1 MQKSDFFLQ
10 LCIVPSPPGIKRGND
25 FCVISQAVGATAKLQ
40 EPEWGHIQGGKM
52 ILGSQ
57 AGGWTALS

>member
-25 FCVISQAVGATAKLQ
+25 FCVISQAVGATAKLP